1 MVAFLIK
8 ARYLS
13 LGTQIL
19 LLKAGTRAAHA
30 SRIVLLTVPL
40 PPADIADEIPRL
52 FCLDEVC
59 IQAVTLDKAGTPK
72 EKKNR

>member
-1 MVAFLIK
+1 MEALLIK

-19 LLKAGTRAAHA
+19 LLKAGMRAAHA
-30 SRIVLLTVPL
+30 SRIVLKAMSLY
-40 PPADIADEIPRL
+40 
-52 FCLDEVC
+52 
-59 IQAVTLDKAGTPK
+59 KAGTPK